1 MIRINLIGRKV
12 KQKTAGN
19 KSQLLIYVALL
30 AVVFGVMFL
39 WHQQLTDELKSAK
52 TKSTEA
58 ADKIEKLKRVKQ
70 AWELW
75 QAEKADI
82 DAQATVFE
90 ALQADQMGP
99 STALQY
105 LSYTLTKLPDE
116 VEYIDETKAQE
127 LASWNP
133 KWDTR
138 RVWIKSLEVKGSEAK
153 IEGEAL
159 DHQDVAEFYR
169 RLESSDIFRN
179 ISPGPQRRKVHQ
191 DLDIKYIEFSV
202 VATVSYVA
210 AASAWKQA
218 LQDAAKLAEE
228 QKKPDAASV
237 EGGTKAEPDKAKT
250 DADQRG

>member
-12 KQKTAGN
+12 KQKKTGN
-19 KSQLLIYVALL
+19 RSQLLIYVALL

-52 TKSTEA
+52 VKSVEA

-82 DAQATVFE
+82 DSQADVFA
-90 ALQADQMGP
+90 ALQADQLGP

-105 LSYTLTKLPDE
+105 LSYTLTKIPDE

-127 LASWNP
+127 LAAWNP

-138 RVWIKSLEVKGSEAK
+138 RVWIKSVEIKGQDAK

-179 ISPGPQRRKVHQ
+179 ISPGPQRRKVHT
-191 DLDIKYIEFSV
+191 DLDIKFVEFSV
-202 VATVSYVA
+202 HATVSYVA
-210 AASAWKQA
+210 AATAWKIA
-218 LQDAAKLAEE
+218 LEEAAKAAEAP
-228 QKKPDAASV
+228 K
-237 EGGTKAEPDKAKT
+237 KT
-250 DADQRG
+250 DADEAGKDKPEADSSGNDTAKRG